1 MTRHSATQLTLGL
14 FDSTALTGGLGL
26 PLGGSMP
33 CFHDDE
39 DEPVVVPESVRVPAT
54 NFRLAG
60 DRGLAQGWKARA
72 ADNINAVRLLQA
84 LEREERA
91 ATSDEQVLLAR
102 FTGFGASELANALF
116 PVPGQDVRPGWEQIS
131 RDLTAATSDAERAGL
146 MRATQY
152 AHYTPEYI
160 VRAMWTALTGMGF
173 TGGHVLEPGCGT
185 GLFLALMPEKAAA
198 KASITAI
205 EMDPI
210 TARIAGK
217 LFPEAWVRAEDF
229 TKARIAERFEL
240 VIGNPPFSDR
250 TVRSDDPAGKLGL
263 SLHDYFISRS
273 IERLKPGGIGA
284 FVTSRWTMDKT
295 SCAAREHI
303 AAMADLV
310 GAVRLPQAAMLADAG
325 TEVVV
330 DVLVFRKR
338 LVGEESRGT
347 DWLDVRQVPDTDE
360 GEGLLSVN
368 GYFLDHPEMVLG
380 RHAWTSS
387 QFGPTYTCRGI
398 EGQDLPDALARALQ
412 VATCGIRFPLPEA
425 VTAERGK
432 SPRII
437 PGTVADGATIREGS
451 YLLLGTELHQ
461 VVDGVPTPVLVRS
474 KTRKEGLFDKHARI
488 IRALIPIRDA
498 VRAVLRAQE
507 ANEPWGA
514 HQTRLR
520 AVYHQFTRQFG
531 PINRTITTIR
541 EVEVKVRRRAAAGSE
556 DIVED
561 DVGNDIEAVQAAD
574 EADRLD
580 QAAEQEGQGDD
591 VAPAAPVFREQET
604 QRRPNLQPFMDD
616 PDVWLVSSIEE
627 YDEETDTGRPGP
639 VFNERVIHPPVEPLI
654 TSAADALAVALH
666 ETGVVDL
673 ARVGE
678 LLGRSRVDVLAEL
691 GEAVFLDPELTTEEH
706 EAWITADAALCG
718 AVRTKLARAE
728 AAAAL
733 DARYARNVT
742 ALRLVQPEDLRPSD
756 ITARLGAPWIP
767 TEFIEAFTAEVI
779 GVTSRVMHCAEVA
792 CWTINKHAFAGQAA
806 ATSTWG
812 TSRRHAGEL
821 MDDALNS
828 VMPQIWDVWRD
839 ETGEHRELNAQETEA
854 AKEKLAKIKRA
865 FEVWIWS
872 DSDRADRLVRLY
884 NDGFNNM
891 VPRRFDG
898 LHLLLPGASSAVVLR
913 AHQKRATWRIIS
925 AGTTYLAHA
934 VGAGKTFTLCAAIME
949 QKRLGL
955 ITKPMIVV
963 PGHCLAQASREFL
976 QLYPMAR
983 ILVADETN
991 FVKAKRQRFL
1001 ARAATGN
1008 WDCIIITHDAF
1019 KFIPVL
1025 ADFERD
1031 MIQEQ
1036 IGSYVDLLARID
1048 KSDRSSRKRIERM
1061 KEGMEEKLEALKGRK
1076 DDLLTM
1082 GEIGIDQLLVD
1093 EAQQFRK
1100 LSFATNQSGLKGIDP
1115 NGSQRAWDL
1124 YVKTAFLRQSQP
1136 MRPLILASG
1145 TPITNTLGEMFSL
1158 QRVMQPDVLRARAI
1172 HEFDAWAATFGDART
1187 ELELQPSGLYKP
1199 VTRFA
1204 EFVNVADLMA
1214 MYRSFADVVL
1224 KDELR
1229 QHVRLPSI
1237 TGGKRQIIAAPASKA
1252 FKGYQK
1258 ILAARIKTIEERK
1271 RRPEKGDDILL
1282 SVITDGRHAAI
1293 DLRFVLPEAANDDG
1307 NKLNALIANAYRLYV
1322 DTGERSYTDPR
1333 TGRAYP
1339 VRGGAQMIFSD
1350 LGTQAAMRTRGF
1362 SAYAW
1367 IRTELIRLGVPA
1379 AEIAFMQDYKR
1390 SAAKQRLFQ
1399 SVNEGRVRFLLGS
1412 TQTMGTGV
1420 NAQQRLVALHH
1431 LDVPWLVADIEQRE
1445 GRIERQGNQNE
1456 EIGLY
1461 AYALQGSVDATNWQL
1476 LERKIRFIALAMS
1489 GDRSIRRL
1497 EDVGSDA
1504 NQFAM
1509 AKALASGDVRLMQ
1522 KAGLEAEIARLDRQR
1537 AAHFDDQQAV
1547 RRQIANARFEIGAAT
1562 RALEQVDAD
1571 IARRVSTRGDGFTM
1585 TLDKRTVTERKSA
1598 GGSILSQV
1606 RLAMVDQQA
1615 GERLLGRIGGFDL
1628 VMEVRK
1634 YGKAIHTGSV
1644 RLELTGRDVTIAIG
1658 DEVGPL
1664 GLIARLENALDSL
1677 EREKLD
1683 QQRHLKAAEQRL
1695 PAYEQRL
1702 GGDFEFADELE
1713 GKLAE
1718 LAELEKALAATT
1730 AANDEDDGAAGSGER
1745 EAA

>member
-14 FDSTALTGGLGL
+14 FDSTALAGGLGL
-26 PLGGSMP
+26 PLGGSVP

-39 DEPVVVPESVRVPAT
+39 DEPVVVPEAVRVPAT

-72 ADNINAVRLLQA
+72 ADNIAAVRLLQV

-91 ATSDEQVLLAR
+91 ATHDEQVLLAR

-131 RDLTAATSDAERAGL
+131 RDLNAATSDAERAGL

-160 VRAMWTALTGMGF
+160 VRAMWTALTCMGF

-240 VIGNPPFSDR
+240 AIGNPPFSDR

-303 AAMADLV
+303 AEMADLV

-347 DWLDVRQVPDTDE
+347 DWLDVREIRGTDE

-387 QFGPTYTCRGI
+387 QFGPTYTCRGT
-398 EGQDLPDALARALQ
+398 EGQDLPAALARALE
-412 VATCGIRFPLPEA
+412 VATSGIRFPLPEA
-425 VTAERGK
+425 VTADRAK

-461 VVDGVPTPVLVRS
+461 VVDGVPTPVLVKS
-474 KTRKEGLFDKHARI
+474 KTQKEGLFDKHARI

-541 EVEVKVRRRAAAGSE
+541 EVEVKVRKRAAATCE
-556 DIVED
+556 DTVEAEGD
-561 DVGNDIEAVQAAD
+561 DIEAVQAAD

-580 QAAEQEGQGDD
+580 QAAEQEGEDGN
-591 VAPAAPVFREQET
+591 VAPGAPVFREQET

-673 ARVGE
+673 DRIGE
-678 LLGRSRVDVLAEL
+678 MLGRCRADVLGEL

-706 EAWITADAALCG
+706 EAWITADAALSG
-718 AVRTKLARAE
+718 AVRTKLVRAE

-767 TEFIEAFTAEVI
+767 TEHVEAFTAEVI

-792 CWTINKHAFAGQAA
+792 CWSINKHAFAGQAA

-839 ETGEHRELNAQETEA
+839 EDGEHRELNAQETEA

-865 FEVWIWS
+865 FETWIWS
-872 DSDRADRLVRLY
+872 DSDRADQLVRLY

-898 LHLLLPGASSAVVLR
+898 SHLQLPGASSAVVLR

-925 AGTTYLAHA
+925 AGSTYLAHA

-955 ITKPMIVV
+955 ITKPMMVV

-991 FVKAKRQRFL
+991 FAKPKRQRFL
-1001 ARAATGN
+1001 SRAATGT

-1019 KFIPVL
+1019 KFIPVR

-1031 MIQEQ
+1031 MIRKQ
-1036 IGSYVDLLARID
+1036 IDSYVDLLGRID
-1048 KSDRSSRKRIERM
+1048 SDDRVSRKRVERM
-1061 KEGMEEKLEALKGRK
+1061 REAMAEKLEALKGRK

-1158 QRVMQPDVLRARAI
+1158 QRVMQPDALRSRAI

-1229 QHVRLPSI
+1229 QHVRLPAI
-1237 TGGKRQIIAAPASKA
+1237 AGGRRQIVAAPASRA
-1252 FKGYQK
+1252 FKGYQR
-1258 ILAARIKTIEERK
+1258 ILAARIRKIEK
-1271 RRPEKGDDILL
+1271 RRGPPQKGQDILL

-1293 DLRFVLPEAANDDG
+1293 DLRFVVSDAANDDD
-1307 NKLNALIANAYRLYV
+1307 NKLNALIRNAHRIYLETADRA
-1322 DTGERSYTDPR
+1322 YTDPR

-1339 VRGGAQMIFSD
+1339 LHGGAQMIFSD
-1350 LGTQAAMRTRGF
+1350 LGTQAAMQTRGF
-1362 SAYAW
+1362 SAYTW
-1367 IRTELIRLGVPA
+1367 IRAELIRLGVPA
-1379 AEIAFMQDYKR
+1379 AEIAYMQDYKK

-1420 NAQQRLVALHH
+1420 NAQQRLAALHH

-1456 EIGLY
+1456 EIGIY

-1497 EDVGSDA
+1497 EDVGSEA

-1547 RRQIANARFEIGAAT
+1547 RRQIANARHEIGAAT
-1562 RALEQVDAD
+1562 LALEQVEAD
-1571 IARRVSTRGDGFTM
+1571 LARRVSTQGNDFAMQLGGR
-1585 TLDKRTVTERKSA
+1585 RVTQRKAA
-1598 GGSILSQV
+1598 GASILSKV
-1606 RLAMVDQQA
+1606 RLAMVDRQA
-1615 GERLLGRIGGFDL
+1615 GEWSLGSISGF
-1628 VMEVRK
+1628 EVVGEVKR
-1634 YGKAIHTGSV
+1634 YGREMHTGTV
-1644 RLELTGRDVTIAIG
+1644 RLELTGRDVTIDIT
-1658 DEVGPL
+1658 DDVGPL
-1664 GLIARLENALDSL
+1664 GLVARLENALDSL
-1677 EREKLD
+1677 ERVRLD
-1683 QQRHLKAAEQRL
+1683 QQRTLKSAEQRL

-1702 GGDFEFADELE
+1702 GGDFELADELE
-1713 GKLAE
+1713 EKLAE
-1718 LAELEKALAATT
+1718 LAELEAALAATT
-1730 AANDEDDGAAGSGER
+1730 AANDEDDGRMEPEER